1 MFITNETARKDLAC
15 QMAMASYMATLQR
28 EHEQRQAIRAG
39 KITPAPTTTW
49 GISDRH

>member
-1 MFITNETARKDLAC
+1 MFITNETARRDLAC
-15 QMAMASYMATLQR
+15 QMAMAAYAAQLQR

-49 GISDRH
+49 EISDRH